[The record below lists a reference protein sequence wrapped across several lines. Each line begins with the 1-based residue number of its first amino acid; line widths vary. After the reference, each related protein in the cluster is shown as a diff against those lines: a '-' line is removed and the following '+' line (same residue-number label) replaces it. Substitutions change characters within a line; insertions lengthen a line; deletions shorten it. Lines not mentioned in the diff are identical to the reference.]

1 MKIEC
6 VKEKLLYALNKAER
20 MTGKNITLPVLN
32 CVLLEA
38 KNSSLVIKATN
49 LDLGIEISIPVKV
62 VEEGSVAVSGGVLLN
77 FISNTTNDKN
87 ITLDS
92 NESNLKVSTNHS
104 NAVIKSYPTED
115 FPNIPKIQNDNSFK
129 LNSQNLVKGF
139 KSVMYSSSIST
150 IRPVLSSILMTKE
163 EDNIVFVATD
173 SFRLAEKK
181 ISSKKLKEFGQVLIP
196 FKNVGEIIKTLDD
209 VKDDIDVLLND
220 NQIAFIYNDI
230 YLTSRVIDGS
240 FPDYKQIIPKETK
253 TEITVIKQDLVSSL
267 RISNI
272 FSDKFSQVVF
282 TINPKNKK
290 FQITTK
296 NTDIGENIT
305 TIDSVIKGDG
315 LSISFNYKYI
325 IDCFQSIDSDS
336 VSLSFSD
343 NNKPMVI
350 RGVGDKSF
358 LYLVM
363 PMNK

>member
-6 VKEKLLYALNKAER
+6 IKEKLLYALNKAER

-38 KNSSLVIKATN
+38 KNSNLVIKATN

-62 VEEGSVAVSGGVLLN
+62 VEEGSVAVSGGILLN
-77 FISNTTNDKN
+77 FISNTVNDKN
-87 ITLDS
+87 ITLET
-92 NESNLKVSTNHS
+92 NEGNLKVSTNHS
-104 NAVIKSYPTED
+104 NATIKAYVVDD

-129 LNSQNLVKGF
+129 LNAPNLVKGF
-139 KSVMYSSSIST
+139 KSVMYSSSVST
-150 IRPVLSSILMTKE
+150 IRPVLSSIFLTKE
-163 EDNIVFVATD
+163 DESVVFAATD

-181 ISSKKLKEFGQVLIP
+181 IVSKKIKDFGKILIP
-196 FKNVGEIIKTLDD
+196 FKNVGEIIKTLEDIKDD
-209 VKDDIDVLLND
+209 VDVLLND

-230 YLTSRVIDGS
+230 YLTSRVIDGT
-240 FPDYKQIIPKETK
+240 FPDYKQIIPKEIK
-253 TEITVIKQDLVSSL
+253 TEVTILKQDLVSGL

-282 TINPKNKK
+282 TINQKEKK

-296 NTDIGENIT
+296 NSDVGENT
-305 TIDSVIKGDG
+305 TNIDSVIKGND
-315 LSISFNYKYI
+315 LIISFNHKYI

-336 VSLSFSD
+336 ISLSFVD
-343 NNKPMVI
+343 NSKPMI
-350 RGVGDKSF
+350 IQGVGDKSF